1 MRSTPAGARVFIDGR
16 DQGRTPVAVRDLSS
30 GAHRLRVLHDGYAM
44 DERRVVITP
53 SRPAQS
59 VTIELVRLPVP
70 PRATAPATPTPATP
84 TPTTPGTAGRFTGI
98 LVLDSRP
105 PGAKIFLDG
114 TMVGT
119 TPMLL
124 QAVRAGE
131 HAVRMERDG
140 YRNWSSSVR
149 VVATERNRVT
159 ASLEK

>member
-1 MRSTPAGARVFIDGR
+1 VFIDGR

-59 VTIELVRLPVP
+59 VTIELARLRVP
-70 PRATAPATPTPATP
+70 PRATAPATATP
-84 TPTTPGTAGRFTGI
+84 TTSGTAGRFTGI

-131 HAVRMERDG
+131 HAVRMEHDG

-149 VVATERNRVT
+149 VVASERNRVT
-159 ASLEK
+159 AALEK

>member
-1 MRSTPAGARVFIDGR
+1 M
-16 DQGRTPVAVRDLSS
+16 
-30 GAHRLRVLHDGYAM
+30 
-44 DERRVVITP
+44 ITP

-59 VTIELVRLPVP
+59 VTVALARLRVAQRGSAPPPVS
-70 PRATAPATPTPATP
+70 PRPTPTAPI
-84 TPTTPGTAGRFTGI
+84 PTTPGTAGRFTGI

-114 TMVGT
+114 TQVGT

-140 YRNWSSSVR
+140 HKNWSSSVR
-149 VVATERNRVT
+149 VVASERNRVT
-159 ASLEK
+159 AALEAR

>member
-1 MRSTPAGARVFIDGR
+1 VFIDSR
-16 DQGRTPVAVRDLSS
+16 DHGRTPAAVRDLSG
-30 GAHRLRVLHDGYAM
+30 GAHRLRVLLDGYAM

-59 VTIELVRLPVP
+59 VTIELVRLRAQRGTAPSPVS
-70 PRATAPATPTPATP
+70 PRPAPATPTPATP
-84 TPTTPGTAGRFTGI
+84 GTTGRFTGI

-114 TMVGT
+114 ILVGT

-131 HAVRMERDG
+131 HALRMERDG
-140 YRNWSSSVR
+140 YKNWSSSVR
-149 VVATERNRVT
+149 VVSAERNRIT

>member
-1 MRSTPAGARVFIDGR
+1 
-16 DQGRTPVAVRDLSS
+16 
-30 GAHRLRVLHDGYAM
+30 M
-44 DERRVVITP
+44 DERRVMITP

-59 VTIELVRLPVP
+59 VTIELVRLRAQRGTAPSPVSP
-70 PRATAPATPTPATP
+70 MPATPTPATP
-84 TPTTPGTAGRFTGI
+84 GTTGRFSGI

-114 TMVGT
+114 ILVGT

-140 YRNWSSSVR
+140 YKNWSSSVR
-149 VVATERNRVT
+149 VVASERNRVT
-159 ASLEK
+159 AALER

>member
-1 MRSTPAGARVFIDGR
+1 
-16 DQGRTPVAVRDLSS
+16 
-30 GAHRLRVLHDGYAM
+30 M

-59 VTIELVRLPVP
+59 VTIELVRLRAQRGTAPSPVS
-70 PRATAPATPTPATP
+70 PRPAPATPTPATP
-84 TPTTPGTAGRFTGI
+84 GTTGRFTGI

-114 TMVGT
+114 ILVGT

-131 HAVRMERDG
+131 HALRMERDG
-140 YRNWSSSVR
+140 YKNWSSSVR
-149 VVATERNRVT
+149 VVSAERNRIT